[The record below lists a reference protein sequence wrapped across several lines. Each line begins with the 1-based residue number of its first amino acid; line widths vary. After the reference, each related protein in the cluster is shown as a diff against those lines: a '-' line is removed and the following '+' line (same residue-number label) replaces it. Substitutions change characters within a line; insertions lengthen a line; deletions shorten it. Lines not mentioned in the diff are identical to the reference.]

1 MSVLFIAPFTVC
13 NCLTCSFLLI
23 TEHETNYSVVQH
35 AVEKR
40 TRVSNISLLHDLV
53 SGVKL
58 SSPWLKDI
66 FSRATC
72 LASCHLVVY
81 TGFAQLDIPILPRLL
96 VGLWMDGCLGTHG
109 LVVRAGSH

>member
-1 MSVLFIAPFTVC
+1 MSVLCIAPFTVC
-13 NCLTCSFLLI
+13 DCLNCSFLLI
-23 TEHETNYSVVQH
+23 TEHETNYSVIQH

-40 TRVSNISLLHDLV
+40 TRVSNISLLHDNV

-58 SSPWLKDI
+58 SSPRFKDI

-81 TGFAQLDIPILPRLL
+81 TGFAQLDIPIVPRLL
-96 VGLWMDGCLGTHG
+96 LGCGWMDAWG
-109 LVVRAGSH
+109 LMAGL